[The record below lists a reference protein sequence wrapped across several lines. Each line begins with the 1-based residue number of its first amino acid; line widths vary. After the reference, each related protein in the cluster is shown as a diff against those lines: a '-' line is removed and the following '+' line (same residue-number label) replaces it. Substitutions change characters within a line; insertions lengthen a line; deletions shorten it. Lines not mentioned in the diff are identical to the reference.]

1 MDRKEP
7 AGSSSQV
14 LVSKDRE
21 RVTLS
26 KIKEQYNQN
35 LRLAQE
41 NFENEYRDCYESFRR
56 MVEKESSRIDYYMLR
71 IQDLE
76 QALLSRER
84 PRPALLSAPAPS
96 PHQEI

>member
-1 MDRKEP
+1 MRERENVEKKES
-7 AGSSSQV
+7 AGSSHS

-41 NFENEYRDCYESFRR
+41 NFEN
-56 MVEKESSRIDYYMLR
+56 
-71 IQDLE
+71 
-76 QALLSRER
+76 
-84 PRPALLSAPAPS
+84 
-96 PHQEI
+96 